1 MCIAFGRNVADRP
14 VLVLPRLPSA
24 AAFGTFFK
32 TDRIKGGRVG
42 GVDVINQLIF
52 LGGGL
57 AIVSILA
64 TRLSARLG
72 APLLLIFLVL
82 GMLAGEDGIGG
93 LHFSNY
99 RLTFGVG
106 SAALAII
113 LFEGGLKMPRDVAKL
128 VGLPSFSLATIG
140 VLITAGILAVFAA
153 TIGHRSPVEGM
164 LVGAVLASTDAAAVF
179 MLLQGRG
186 QAINRRVTGTLE
198 MESGINDPVAVLLT
212 LICLEL
218 VKHPN
223 LDIGWLVLREFLAS
237 LIFGTAAGV
246 LGGLLLRFLLERLTL
261 SLGLYPVL
269 AAAAVLTVF
278 AGTNLIGGSGFLA
291 VYLMGVML
299 ASAPHRA
306 QQVISRFLDGLAWL
320 AQITMFLLLGLL
332 VTPSALLA
340 DLTFALS
347 IGLGLIFVARPLA
360 VFLCLAPFRFNWREK
375 AYIAWVGL
383 RGAVPIFLASMPIL
397 AGLPHAQSYF
407 NVAFVAV
414 LASLIIQGWTAPRA
428 GRWLD
433 LLVPDQPTEDDYP
446 DLGLGAAGERE
457 LCGIRIG
464 KAARALSHDYGELK
478 LPPGSQIL
486 SVIRGSLPLE
496 GIAVQRPAIADY
508 VIALAP
514 APDIVSLQR
523 LFGARDTGA
532 KAEPEGFGEF
542 VFAADTPA
550 RDLALLYG
558 LPIETL
564 ARAGATGADLD
575 ETPNLDETLGELLH
589 RQLGKGLVIGDRL
602 DLGDVELVVRDVHHG
617 RVQSIGLELE
627 TRRKRLRSSRIIE
640 WLLRHT
646 GFHG

>member
-1 MCIAFGRNVADRP
+1 LLSVAG
-14 VLVLPRLPSA
+14 
-24 AAFGTFFK
+24 FGTFNEGISDHK
-32 TDRIKGGRVG
+32 EGGQRV
-42 GVDVINQLIF
+42 DFINQLIF

-82 GMLAGEDGIGG
+82 GMLAGEDGVGG

-99 RLTFGVG
+99 SLTFGVG

-128 VGLPSFSLATIG
+128 VGLPAFSLATAG
-140 VLITAGILAVFAA
+140 VLITAGILALLAV
-153 TIGHRSPVEGM
+153 TIGHRSPMEGL

-179 MLLQGRG
+179 MLLHGKG

-218 VKHPN
+218 VAHPELN
-223 LDIGWLVLREFLAS
+223 VGWLVLREFLAE
-237 LIFGTAAGV
+237 LIFGIVFGV
-246 LGGLLLRFLLERLTL
+246 LGGIVLRFLLERLTL

-269 AAAAVLTVF
+269 AAAAVLAVF

-306 QQVISRFLDGLAWL
+306 QQIISRFLDGLAWL

-340 DLTFALS
+340 DLTFALP
-347 IGLGLIFVARPLA
+347 IGLGLIFIARPVA
-360 VFLCLAPFRFNWREK
+360 VYLCLAPFRFNWREK

-397 AGLPHAQSYF
+397 AGLPNAQSYF

-414 LASLIIQGWTAPRA
+414 LASLVIQGWTASRA

-433 LLVPDQPTEDDYP
+433 LLVPDEPTEDDYP
-446 DLGLGAAGERE
+446 DLGLGSAGERE
-457 LCGIRIG
+457 LCGLRVG
-464 KAARALSHDYGELK
+464 KSARALSHDYGDLH

-486 SVIRGSLPLE
+486 SVIRGNQPLDSLAE
-496 GIAVQRPAIADY
+496 RRPVIADY

-514 APDIVSLQR
+514 APDIVALQR
-523 LFGARDTGA
+523 IFGARDISA
-532 KAEPEGFGEF
+532 KADVEGFGEF

-558 LPIETL
+558 LPIERL
-564 ARAGATGADLD
+564 AKAGPSGPDLS
-575 ETPNLDETLGELLH
+575 ETLGDLLH
-589 RQLGKGLVIGDRL
+589 RRLGKRLVVGDRA
-602 DLGDVELVVRDVHHG
+602 DLGEVELVVREVHDG
-617 RVQSIGLELE
+617 RVHAIGLELE
-627 TRRKRLRSSRIIE
+627 TRQQRLRHGRILD
-640 WLLRHT
+640 WLLRKLDLRS
-646 GFHG
+646 

>member
-1 MCIAFGRNVADRP
+1 VE
-14 VLVLPRLPSA
+14 LV
-24 AAFGTFFK
+24 
-32 TDRIKGGRVG
+32 
-42 GVDVINQLIF
+42 NQLIF

-57 AIVSILA
+57 AIISILA
-64 TRLSARLG
+64 TRLSAKLG

-82 GMLAGEDGIGG
+82 GMLAGEDGIGR
-93 LHFSNY
+93 LHFDNF
-99 RLTFGVG
+99 RLTFAVG

-128 VGLPSFSLATIG
+128 VGLPSFSLATLG
-140 VLITAGILAVFAA
+140 VLITAGIVAALAVG
-153 TIGHRSPVEGM
+153 IGHRSPLEGF

-179 MLLQGRG
+179 MLLHGKGQG
-186 QAINRRVTGTLE
+186 INRRVTGTLE

-212 LICLEL
+212 LICIEL
-218 VKHPN
+218 VGHPDLN
-223 LDIGWLVLREFLAS
+223 IGWLVAREFLAELS
-237 LIFGTAAGV
+237 FGVIFGVG
-246 LGGLLLRFLLERLTL
+246 GGLALRFLLERLTL

-278 AGTNLIGGSGFLA
+278 AGTNLVGGSGFLA

-306 QQVISRFLDGLAWL
+306 QQIIGRFLDGLAWL

-340 DLTFALS
+340 DLTFALP
-347 IGLGLIFVARPLA
+347 IGLALIFIARPVA
-360 VFLCLAPFRFNWREK
+360 VFICLAPFRFNRREK
-375 AYIAWVGL
+375 TYIAWMGL

-397 AGLPHAQSYF
+397 AGLPNAQSYF

-414 LASLIIQGWTAPRA
+414 LASLLIQGWTATKA

-433 LLVPDQPTEDDYP
+433 LLVPEQVAEDDYP
-446 DLGLGAAGERE
+446 DLGFGASGSRE

-464 KAARALSHDYGELK
+464 RRARALAHDYGDLQ

-486 SVIRGSLPLE
+486 SVIRGNQPLDQLA
-496 GIAVQRPAIADY
+496 GKRPTIADY
-508 VIALAP
+508 VIALSP
-514 APDIVSLQR
+514 APDIDLLQR
-523 LFGARDTGA
+523 LFGARD
-532 KAEPEGFGEF
+532 AETKTELEGFGEF

-558 LPIETL
+558 LPIDKL
-564 ARAGATGADLD
+564 AKRGAGKAIT
-575 ETPNLDETLGELLH
+575 DETLGELLH
-589 RQLGKGLVIGDRL
+589 QQLGKTLVVGDRV
-602 DLGDVELVVRDVHHG
+602 DLGDVELVVRDVRDG
-617 RVQSIGLELE
+617 RAHSIGLELE
-627 TRRKRLRSSRIIE
+627 TRRNRLHRHRLVS

-646 GFHG
+646 GFQN

>member
-1 MCIAFGRNVADRP
+1 MD
-14 VLVLPRLPSA
+14 LV
-24 AAFGTFFK
+24 
-32 TDRIKGGRVG
+32 
-42 GVDVINQLIF
+42 NQLIF

-57 AIVSILA
+57 AIISILA
-64 TRLSARLG
+64 TRISAKLG

-93 LHFSNY
+93 LHFDNF
-99 RLTFGVG
+99 RLTFAVG
-106 SAALAII
+106 SVALAII

-128 VGLPSFSLATIG
+128 VGLPSFSLATVG
-140 VLITAGILAVFAA
+140 VLITASVVAFFAV
-153 TIGHRSPVEGM
+153 TIGHRSALEGF

-179 MLLQGRG
+179 MLLHGKGQG
-186 QAINRRVTGTLE
+186 INRRVTGTLE

-212 LICLEL
+212 LICIEL
-218 VKHPN
+218 VGHPDLN
-223 LDIGWLVLREFLAS
+223 VGWLVLREFLGE
-237 LIFGTAAGV
+237 LTFGIIFGVG
-246 LGGLLLRFLLERLTL
+246 GGLALRFLLERLTL

-278 AGTNLIGGSGFLA
+278 AGTNLVGGSGFLA

-306 QQVISRFLDGLAWL
+306 QQVIGRFLDGLAWL

-340 DLTFALS
+340 DLTFALT
-347 IGLGLIFVARPLA
+347 IGLGLIFIARPVA

-375 AYIAWVGL
+375 SYIAWVGL

-397 AGLPHAQSYF
+397 AGLPNAQSYF

-414 LASLIIQGWTAPRA
+414 LASLLIQGWTATRA

-433 LLVPDQPTEDDYP
+433 LLVPEQAVEDDIP
-446 DLGLGAAGERE
+446 DLGFGSAGARE

-464 KAARALSHDYGELK
+464 RGARALTHVYGELH

-496 GIAVQRPAIADY
+496 DLTGKRPAVADY
-508 VIALAP
+508 VIALSP

-523 LFGARDTGA
+523 LFAARDTDT
-532 KAEPEGFGEF
+532 KAELEGFGEF

-550 RDLALLYG
+550 RDLVLLYG
-558 LPIETL
+558 LPIDKLTKGTTSPA
-564 ARAGATGADLD
+564 AR
-575 ETPNLDETLGELLH
+575 DETLGELLH
-589 RQLGKGLVIGDRL
+589 RQLGKRLVVGDRV
-602 DLGDVELVVRDVHHG
+602 DLGDVELVVRDVRDG
-617 RVQSIGLELE
+617 RAHMIGLELE
-627 TRRKRLRSSRIIE
+627 TRRKRLRDNRLID
-640 WLLRHT
+640 WLARHT
-646 GFHG
+646 GFQN

>member
-1 MCIAFGRNVADRP
+1 
-14 VLVLPRLPSA
+14 
-24 AAFGTFFK
+24 
-32 TDRIKGGRVG
+32 
-42 GVDVINQLIF
+42 VDWINQLIF
-52 LGGGL
+52 LGGAL

-72 APLLLIFLVL
+72 APLLLIFLIL

-99 RLTFGVG
+99 SLTFGVG

-128 VGLPSFSLATIG
+128 VGLPALSLATVG
-140 VLITAGILAVFAA
+140 VLITAGILALLAVFV
-153 TIGHRSPVEGM
+153 GQRSPLEGL

-179 MLLQGRG
+179 MLLHGKG

-212 LICLEL
+212 LICLQL
-218 VKHPN
+218 VAHPALN
-223 LDIGWLVLREFLAS
+223 VGWLVLREFLAE
-237 LIFGTAAGV
+237 LIFGVAFGV
-246 LGGLLLRFLLERLTL
+246 LGGMALRFLLERLTL

-278 AGTNLIGGSGFLA
+278 AGANLVGGSGFLA

-306 QQVISRFLDGLAWL
+306 QQIISRFLDGLAWL

-332 VTPSALLA
+332 VTPSALLS
-340 DLTFALS
+340 DLTFALA
-347 IGLGLIFVARPLA
+347 IGLGLIFVARPIA
-360 VFLCLAPFRFNWREK
+360 VYLCLAPFRFNWREK

-414 LASLIIQGWTAPRA
+414 LASLVIQGWTASRA

-433 LLVPDQPTEDDYP
+433 LLVPDQPSEEDFP
-446 DLGLGAAGERE
+446 DLGLGSAGERE

-464 KAARALSHDYGELK
+464 KSARALSHPYGELH
-478 LPPGSQIL
+478 LPAGSQIL
-486 SVIRGSLPLE
+486 SVIRGNHPLDNL
-496 GIAVQRPAIADY
+496 AKLHPAIADY

-523 LFGARDTGA
+523 IFGARDISA
-532 KAEPEGFGEF
+532 KADVAGFGEF

-558 LPIETL
+558 LPIERL
-564 ARAGATGADLD
+564 AKTGPSGPDLS
-575 ETPNLDETLGELLH
+575 ETLGDLLH
-589 RQLGKGLVIGDRL
+589 RQLGKRLVVGDRA
-602 DLGDVELVVRDVHHG
+602 DLGDVELVVREVQDG
-617 RVQSIGLELE
+617 RVHSVGLELE
-627 TRRKRLRSSRIIE
+627 NRQQRLRHGRRLD
-640 WLLRHT
+640 WLLRRLDPRR
-646 GFHG
+646 

>member
-1 MCIAFGRNVADRP
+1 
-14 VLVLPRLPSA
+14 LV
-24 AAFGTFFK
+24 
-32 TDRIKGGRVG
+32 
-42 GVDVINQLIF
+42 NQLIF

-57 AIVSILA
+57 AVISILA
-64 TRLSARLG
+64 TRVSAKLG

-93 LHFSNY
+93 LHFNNF
-99 RLTFGVG
+99 RLTFAVG
-106 SAALAII
+106 SVALAII

-128 VGLPSFSLATIG
+128 VGLPSFSLATVG
-140 VLITAGILAVFAA
+140 VLITASIVALFAV
-153 TIGHRSPVEGM
+153 TIGHRSTLEGF

-179 MLLQGRG
+179 MLLHGKGQG
-186 QAINRRVTGTLE
+186 INRRVTGTLE

-212 LICLEL
+212 LICIEL
-218 VKHPN
+218 VGHPDLN
-223 LDIGWLVLREFLAS
+223 VGWLVLREFLS
-237 LIFGTAAGV
+237 ELIFGVIFGV
-246 LGGLLLRFLLERLTL
+246 GGGLALRFLLERLTL

-278 AGTNLIGGSGFLA
+278 AGTNLLGGSGFLA
-291 VYLMGVML
+291 VYLMGIML

-306 QQVISRFLDGLAWL
+306 QQVIGRFLDGLAWL

-340 DLTFALS
+340 DLTFALA
-347 IGLGLIFVARPLA
+347 IGLGLIFIARPVA

-375 AYIAWVGL
+375 SYIAWVGL

-414 LASLIIQGWTAPRA
+414 LASLLIQGWTATRA

-433 LLVPDQPTEDDYP
+433 LLVPEEAVEDDIP
-446 DLGLGAAGERE
+446 DLGFGSAGSRE

-464 KAARALSHDYGELK
+464 PGARALTHAYGALH
-478 LPPGSQIL
+478 LPAGSQIL

-496 GIAVQRPAIADY
+496 DLANKRPAVADY
-508 VIALAP
+508 VIALSP

-523 LFGARDTGA
+523 LFASRS
-532 KAEPEGFGEF
+532 AETRAELEGFGEF

-550 RDLALLYG
+550 QDLALLYG
-558 LPIETL
+558 LSLNKLTK
-564 ARAGATGADLD
+564 GASLPAASG
-575 ETPNLDETLGELLH
+575 ETLGDLLH
-589 RQLGKGLVIGDRL
+589 RHLGKRLVVGDRV
-602 DLGDVELVVRDVHHG
+602 DLGDVELVVRDVRDG
-617 RVQSIGLELE
+617 RAHMIGLELE
-627 TRRKRLRSSRIIE
+627 TRRKRLRDNRLVD
-640 WLLRHT
+640 WLARHT
-646 GFHG
+646 GFQN